1 MTKRKVR
8 LDSIRIDGNT
18 QFRDQINQEV
28 VGVYKEAMRGGDIFP
43 PIDVMFDGTDYWL
56 YDGFHR
62 YFAVHELGEKEIEVH
77 YKPGTKR
84 DAFIA
89 SLGVNDKHGLQR
101 NNATK
106 RKVVEAALADEE
118 LRELP
123 NTHIAKL
130 CKVSDTFVAS
140 IRNPEAKAK
149 QKEKVKHHYEKK
161 LLNKVA
167 NSDVSVGSTDSHG
180 LDEPKPSLH
189 DGNEPSAEE
198 LEANERA
205 MQADIE
211 AMQKLLDSNDPLK
224 EAHAEIKRLNLAYA
238 QLDLRFKGLMNEKDH
253 AVTLL
258 KKAQK
263 ELDKLKAKK

>member
-8 LDSIRIDGNT
+8 LDNIRIDGNT

-161 LLNKVA
+161 LLDKVA

-211 AMQKLLDSNDPLK
+211 LLNVILEADDKLAVAHEELKKKNFLMAQMQVRIDSLMREKNEFIKECKKLQSQIDK
-224 EAHAEIKRLNLAYA
+224 
-238 QLDLRFKGLMNEKDH
+238 
-253 AVTLL
+253 L
-258 KKAQK
+258 KKAK
-263 ELDKLKAKK
+263 